1 MDFVALATAI
11 ITAVREA
18 ATAYYKWLEGREA
31 RRMEQAIDAA
41 ESYILNN
48 ESDEITEKKK
58 KKLLK
63 HYSKR
68 FWKYN

>member
-1 MDFVALATAI
+1 MSVALVTAVV
-11 ITAVREA
+11 TAVREA
-18 ATAYYKWLEGREA
+18 ATAYYKWLEGKDK
-31 RRMEQAIDAA
+31 RMMDAAIDAA
-41 ESYILNN
+41 ESYIRCN
-48 ESDEITEKKK
+48 EDSEITDVEK